1 VACQKQES
9 DELDY
14 ATDVTET
21 LSEKQL
27 HSKGCCGFEARQE
40 FVSHSPPASNVS
52 GCYEHRPPGLG
63 ACLGGAA
70 LAHRPSFFVT
80 SHAVVLLPPLDLLSW
95 FNDTSID
102 SL

>member
-1 VACQKQES
+1 MYIISAQFEFSLANVACQKQES

-40 FVSHSPPASNVS
+40 FVSH
-52 GCYEHRPPGLG
+52 RPPCFQCQWNTGL
-63 ACLGGAA
+63 LG
-70 LAHRPSFFVT
+70 LAHVLAVRPWHTGRHF
-80 SHAVVLLPPLDLLSW
+80 L
-95 FNDTSID
+95 
-102 SL
+102 